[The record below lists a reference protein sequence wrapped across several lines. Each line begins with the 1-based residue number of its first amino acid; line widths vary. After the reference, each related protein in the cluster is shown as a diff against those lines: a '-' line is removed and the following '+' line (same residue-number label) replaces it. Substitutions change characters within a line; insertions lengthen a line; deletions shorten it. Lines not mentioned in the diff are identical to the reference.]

1 VLAATLSQVE
11 LMKNFDMLAIVD
23 LLKSLH
29 MQAKLWKPYNHTSIK
44 WASFCVIDG
53 RIGDVV
59 NVQGMQCIV
68 CYNEV
73 ANPTIL
79 A

>member
-1 VLAATLSQVE
+1 
-11 LMKNFDMLAIVD
+11 MLAIVD

-29 MQAKLWKPYNHTSIK
+29 MQTKLWKQYNHTSIT
-44 WASFCVIDG
+44 WASFCVNDG

-59 NVQGMQCIV
+59 NVEVMQCIV

-73 ANPTIL
+73 ACATIL

>member
-1 VLAATLSQVE
+1 
-11 LMKNFDMLAIVD
+11 MLVIVD

-29 MQAKLWKPYNHTSIK
+29 MKAKLWKPYSHTSIT
-44 WASFCVIDG
+44 WASFCVNDG

-59 NVQGMQCIV
+59 NVQGMQWIV

-79 A
+79 AYLTRC